1 MKLRALAMTVALF
14 CSSMALAVEGEENR
28 ASLRTQLGA
37 EYLKRGQYAVAIE
50 EVNKAL
56 AVNSSYAPAHNV
68 MALIHAELGEDDAAV
83 QSFLRAVQLSPNDA
97 DINHNF
103 GWYLCQKGQ
112 HKEGIQYLLA
122 TQKNALYSTPDK
134 SLLAAGQCALKSGD
148 EEGARTYFERALRIR
163 PDSLAARAKLVEF
176 GMRNKDAVLAR
187 RYYLELQRLTP
198 ATPELLWL
206 GVQLEHQFANKDAEN
221 KLAEQ
226 LRKKFPDS
234 QEMARLL
241 SGSYD

>member
-1 MKLRALAMTVALF
+1 MKLPAFVMMAIFISTSLANA
-14 CSSMALAVEGEENR
+14 AEGEEDR

-37 EYLKRGQYAVAIE
+37 EYLKRGQYAVAID

-68 MALIHAELGEDDAAV
+68 MALIHAELGEDEAAR
-83 QSFLRAVQLSPNDA
+83 QSFARAVQLSPNDA
-97 DINHNF
+97 DINHNY

-112 HKEGIQYLLA
+112 FSEGIQFLLA

-148 EEGARTYFERALRIR
+148 EAAAKTYFERALRIR

-176 GMRNKDAVLAR
+176 GMRNKDTGLAK

-198 ATPELLWL
+198 STAELLWL
-206 GVQLEHQFANKDAEN
+206 GIQLEHQIGNKESEN

>member
-1 MKLRALAMTVALF
+1 MKLPVFVMTAALLITSFAGA
-14 CSSMALAVEGEENR
+14 AEGEEDR

-37 EYLKRGQYAVAIE
+37 EYLKRGQYAVAID

-56 AVNSSYAPAHNV
+56 AVNASYAPAHNV
-68 MALIHAELGEDDAAV
+68 MALIHAELGEDEAAR
-83 QSFLRAVQLSPNDA
+83 QSFARAVQLSPNDA
-97 DINHNF
+97 DINHNY

-112 HKEGIQYLLA
+112 YAEGIQFLLA

-134 SLLAAGQCALKSGD
+134 SLLSAGQCALKGGD
-148 EEGARTYFERALRIR
+148 EANARIYFERALRIR
-163 PDSLAARAKLVEF
+163 PDNLAARAKLVEY
-176 GMRNKDAVLAR
+176 GMRTKDLALAK
-187 RYYLELQRLTP
+187 RYYSELQRLAP
-198 ATPELLWL
+198 ASAELLWL
-206 GVQLEHQFANKDAEN
+206 GIQLEHQAGNKELEN

-234 QEMARLL
+234 QEMARLS

>member
-1 MKLRALAMTVALF
+1 MKLPVFVMMAALF
-14 CSSMALAVEGEENR
+14 TTSFAGAAVGDEDR

-37 EYLKRGQYAVAIE
+37 EYLKRGQYAVAVD

-56 AVNSSYAPAHNV
+56 AVNAFYAPAHNV
-68 MALIHAELGEDDAAV
+68 MALIHAELGEDEAAR
-83 QSFLRAVQLSPNDA
+83 QSFARAVQLSPNDA
-97 DINHNF
+97 DINHNY

-112 HKEGIQYLLA
+112 YQNGIQFLLA
-122 TQKNALYSTPDK
+122 TQKNALYNTPDK

-148 EEGARTYFERALRIR
+148 DANARIYFERALRVR
-163 PDSLAARAKLVEF
+163 PDNLAARAKLVEY
-176 GMRNKDAVLAR
+176 GIYTKDLVLAK
-187 RYYLELQRLTP
+187 RYYAELQRLAP
-198 ATPELLWL
+198 SSAGLLWL
-206 GVQLEHQFANKDAEN
+206 GIQLEHQAGNKESEN

-234 QEMARLL
+234 QEMARLS